1 MSPVSSHVEGAPA
14 ADAVEGA
21 APALSRGGT
30 LIAAVRS
37 VLAYG
42 LLIAYVAVTAPPG
55 LLLAWLFRWKGILYD
70 LGHAG
75 AAMAL
80 GLAGIRVVVTGRE
93 HVPRDRAVVFCANH
107 QSNVDPPVLF
117 RVLHRRLHVLY
128 KAELTKLP
136 LLGWAFLLGG
146 FVPVERHN
154 REAAMA
160 AIDRAAESL
169 RAGNSF
175 LIFPEGTRSRTR
187 QLLPFKKGGFIMAIK
202 AQVPIVPVAID
213 GGRAAMRK
221 GSRLVYPAE
230 IRVRIGAPIE
240 TRGRTI
246 DERDRLIGEVRGEI
260 ERLLDTA

>member
-1 MSPVSSHVEGAPA
+1 MSPASPQAPMHSSTQAPELA
-14 ADAVEGA
+14 EA
-21 APALSRGGT
+21 RGGT
-30 LIAAVRS
+30 AVAAVRS

-42 LLIAYVAVTAPPG
+42 LLIVYVAAVAPPA
-55 LLLAWLFRWKGILYD
+55 LLVAWLFRWKGILYD
-70 LGHAG
+70 LGHLG

-80 GLAGIRVVVTGRE
+80 RLAGIRVEVIGRE

-128 KAELTKLP
+128 KAELSKLP
-136 LLGWAFLLGG
+136 LLGWTFILGG

-160 AIDRAAESL
+160 AIERAAASL
-169 RAGNSF
+169 RSGNSF

-187 QLLPFKKGGFIMAIK
+187 QLLPFKKGGFIMALR
-202 AQVPIVPVAID
+202 AQAPIVPVAID

-221 GSRLVYPAE
+221 GSRLVYPAVV
-230 IRVRIGAPIE
+230 RVRIGEPIE
-240 TRGRTI
+240 TRDLGI
-246 DERDRLIGEVRGEI
+246 DDRDRLIQRVREAI
-260 ERLLDTA
+260 ERLLEPV